1 MTPQLEKV
9 FFNYIL
15 KNKKFF
21 DIVKP
26 YFFRN
31 SEIQFVYG
39 VIRAYITKAPD
50 TQIPTPRQI
59 LDMVSLEDKDRVI
72 TKEILKSILQVD
84 LKEYDEKNFIEPKFN
99 AWVLSNRLKTGT
111 VDIID
116 ETRNLDTVSDF
127 HAAIEAANKIRGI
140 VDEMSSLNFVQDEDL
155 GSDFDDPES
164 HVQDTSKFKI
174 KSGFETLD
182 HMLGGGW
189 DVQTLNCIM
198 AETNNGKCTFSDTEI
213 TIRDIKS
220 GNKKSDSINRIFEI
234 IEADSL
240 LEGKYDSPLYDKFI
254 EAYYVNDL
262 QVLTPNGWVDIEGI
276 GKTIEFEEWRIFSSG
291 GKELICADKHL
302 LYRCDNIDFSNR
314 KCDLTEIYCENLQ
327 LGDLIMTK
335 DGPEMIMEFELTG
348 EKSHMYDLQLSEG
361 SNKQYYTNDILS
373 HNSLWMQNFAVMSA
387 NNGYNVL
394 YITLEMSERK
404 VTKRLGAMRLKI
416 PINDYDKMSKDVD
429 FIKKRIKSLSS
440 SEGGDIFDKKV
451 GKIISRFWAAGTATV
466 VDFDNYI
473 QKLKEKKDIKIDL
486 IIVDYITLV
495 AAPKGL
501 GVDNLYTKGKHLAEG
516 LRALGAKYKCP
527 VITGVQVAKDAW
539 NSSDIT
545 LESVPESKAI
555 AETADT
561 FFAII
566 RTEEMK
572 RQNLYRFKLLKQRD
586 GDFLKSQIRIS
597 LNPTYLTLENDQF
610 IDQ

>member
-9 FFNYIL
+9 FFNYVL
-15 KNKKFF
+15 KYKKFF

-31 SEIQFVYG
+31 SEIQFVFG
-39 VIRAYITKAPD
+39 VVRTYMIKSSD

-59 LDMVSLEDKDRVI
+59 LDMVSLEDKDGVI
-72 TKEILKSILQVD
+72 TKDILKSILQVD

-116 ETRNLDTVSDF
+116 ETRNLDSVSDF
-127 HAAIEAANKIRGI
+127 DAAIEAANKIKGI

-155 GSDFDDPES
+155 GSDFDDPEN

-174 KSGFETLD
+174 KSGLETLD

-189 DVQTLNCIM
+189 DIQTLNCVM
-198 AETNNGKCTFSDTEI
+198 AETNNGK
-213 TIRDIKS
+213 
-220 GNKKSDSINRIFEI
+220 
-234 IEADSL
+234 
-240 LEGKYDSPLYDKFI
+240 
-254 EAYYVNDL
+254 
-262 QVLTPNGWVDIEGI
+262 
-276 GKTIEFEEWRIFSSG
+276 
-291 GKELICADKHL
+291 
-302 LYRCDNIDFSNR
+302 
-314 KCDLTEIYCENLQ
+314 
-327 LGDLIMTK
+327 
-335 DGPEMIMEFELTG
+335 
-348 EKSHMYDLQLSEG
+348 
-361 SNKQYYTNDILS
+361 
-373 HNSLWMQNFAVMSA
+373 SLWMQNFAVMSA
-387 NNGYNVL
+387 NAGYNVL

-404 VTKRLGAMRLKI
+404 VMKRLGAMRLRI
-416 PINDYDKMSKDVD
+416 PINDYDKMSKDTE
-429 FIKKRIKSLSS
+429 FIKKRIKSLSHS
-440 SEGGDIFDKKV
+440 DGGDIFDKKV
-451 GKIISRFWAAGTATV
+451 GKIMSRFWAAGTATV
-466 VDFDNYI
+466 SDFDNYI

-501 GVDNLYTKGKHLAEG
+501 GADNLYTKGKHLAEG

-586 GDFLKSQIRIS
+586 GDFLKSQIRLS

>member
-9 FFNYIL
+9 FFSYVT
-15 KNKKFF
+15 KNKKYF

-39 VIRAYITKAPD
+39 ILRNYMIKSSDA
-50 TQIPTPRQI
+50 QLPTPRQI
-59 LDMVSLEDKDRVI
+59 LDMVALEDKEGTI
-72 TKEILKSILQVD
+72 TKDILKSILQVD

-116 ETRNLDTVSDF
+116 ETRNLDSISDF
-127 HAAIEAANKIRGI
+127 EKAIEAADRIKAI
-140 VDEMSSLNFVQDEDL
+140 VDEMSSTKFVQDDDM
-155 GSDFDDPES
+155 GADFDDPEQ
-164 HVQDTSKFKI
+164 HVQDSSKFKV
-174 KSGFETLD
+174 KCGFESID

-189 DVQTLNCIM
+189 DISTLNVVM
-198 AETNNGKCTFSDTEI
+198 AETNNGK
-213 TIRDIKS
+213 
-220 GNKKSDSINRIFEI
+220 
-234 IEADSL
+234 
-240 LEGKYDSPLYDKFI
+240 
-254 EAYYVNDL
+254 
-262 QVLTPNGWVDIEGI
+262 
-276 GKTIEFEEWRIFSSG
+276 
-291 GKELICADKHL
+291 
-302 LYRCDNIDFSNR
+302 
-314 KCDLTEIYCENLQ
+314 
-327 LGDLIMTK
+327 
-335 DGPEMIMEFELTG
+335 
-348 EKSHMYDLQLSEG
+348 
-361 SNKQYYTNDILS
+361 
-373 HNSLWMQNFAVMSA
+373 SLWMQNFAVKSA
-387 NNGYNVL
+387 DMGHNVL
-394 YITLEMSERK
+394 YVTLEMSERK
-404 VTKRLGAMRLKI
+404 VMKRLGAMRLKI
-416 PINDYDKMSKDVD
+416 PINDYDKLSKDTD
-429 FIKKRIKSLSS
+429 MIKKRISSLSRV
-440 SEGGDIFDKKV
+440 EGGDLFDKKV
-451 GKIISRFWAAGTATV
+451 GKIITKFWAAGTATV
-466 VDFDNYI
+466 ADFDNYL

-486 IIVDYITLV
+486 VIVDYITLV

-501 GVDNLYTKGKHLAEG
+501 GADNLYTKGKSLAEG

-527 VITGVQVAKDAW
+527 IITGVQVAKDAW

-586 GDFLKSQIRIS
+586 GDFLKSQIR
-597 LNPTYLTLENDQF
+597 LNLNSTYLTLENDQF